1 MEKVAGAMVTF
12 SLVIFSKQPM
22 TETGSFFV
30 KSFVS
35 SPTSILVLF
44 ASRYQCHPPKIKILI
59 LPYLQTFNGTL

>member
-1 MEKVAGAMVTF
+1 MAKVVGAMVTF

-22 TETGSFFV
+22 METYSFFV

-44 ASRYQCHPPKIKILI
+44 TS
-59 LPYLQTFNGTL
+59 

>member
-1 MEKVAGAMVTF
+1 MEKVVGAMVTF

-22 TETGSFFV
+22 TETDSFFV

-44 ASRYQCHPPKIKILI
+44 TSLYWCHPHKIKILI
-59 LPYLQTFNGTL
+59 LLYLQTFNGTL